1 MSQHGI
7 YAYEGT
13 ETLLTLDATKFNT
26 NERTYPIDAPNRNCY
41 LDGEFDLK
49 YTPYDLGF
57 VYTLDNCQINAYVDV
72 VVKNCSC
79 LPPMIFA
86 DHNETVLNS
95 VPWLMKY
102 KVKCERSELCL
113 QILHALNRQG
123 DDWSSDNWS
132 FRRVILLTT
141 GLLDNLVFWTTDF

>member
-13 ETLLTLDATKFNT
+13 ETLLTLDAIKFNT
-26 NERTYPIDAPNRNCY
+26 NERTYSIDPPNRNCY

-102 KVKCERSELCL
+102 KVKCERSELQVQLCIKTRL
-113 QILHALNRQG
+113 KRLP
-123 DDWSSDNWS
+123 
-132 FRRVILLTT
+132 V
-141 GLLDNLVFWTTDF
+141 

>member
-102 KVKCERSELCL
+102 KVKCEGSELWL
-113 QILHALNRQG
+113 QTSHSKNRKG
-123 DDWSSDNWS
+123 TTG
-132 FRRVILLTT
+132 LLTT
-141 GLLDNLVFWTTDF
+141 GVLYN